1 MNKRGKIII
10 SAAVMV
16 LFSLS
21 CIAVEDRFFG
31 NYYAIS
37 SEIDPYVMDVDSNS
51 VGNDPSKSCNIHA
64 WEWLDQDN
72 QKFLLIPTN
81 DVTKQGALAA
91 SYYIISKFNGL
102 PVDAQTATNE
112 ETNGI
117 NVYVCDNVHLG
128 KNQQWKIQAAGS
140 FYKILANYGSKAKAI
155 NILPQDGTYAN
166 GANINLWDWLNVNNQ
181 RWSLEAVEGI
191 PIREL
196 NEPKAKKNMILSDL
210 PKLNSTDEEIADE
223 TEPRLISEK
232 YIPFLYVKDPDFSRQ
247 EQAATNPYYILRYE
261 QFWRRC
267 PDFYQF
273 DGHTEVED
281 TLSFTQGVSQE
292 SMTSL
297 EEITDKKLTAEIA
310 GGYKDIINVKV
321 SGEIG
326 QTNKNS
332 ATSTTA
338 TKLESVQSRKITRK
352 AGWSKLAY
360 LYQMI
365 DRYTILR
372 MDDSQVGNPIEIKLS
387 KPFEVYIEKKVE

>member
-1 MNKRGKIII
+1 MNKRGKISI

-16 LFSLS
+16 LVSLS